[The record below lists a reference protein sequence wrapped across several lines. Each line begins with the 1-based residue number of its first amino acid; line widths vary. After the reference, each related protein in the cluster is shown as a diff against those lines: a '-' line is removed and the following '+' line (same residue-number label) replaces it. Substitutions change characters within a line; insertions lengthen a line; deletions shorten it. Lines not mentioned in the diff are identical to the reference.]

1 MTTKQI
7 IEDITLWTGE
17 NICKKIKLKLPDDN
31 ANDGR
36 YELQTVT
43 PAAFPLFVPAKDR
56 MPPNIQAPIPSVA
69 VQLVEGSDNL
79 KKGERRMRIRLCLST
94 WNPGTHPG
102 ERLYPVRD
110 ESKLGGYTCQIGDA
124 SKEKYQRNYDGW
136 KDLYNFQDIAL
147 AALEGT
153 EFFAGIRIDMEE
165 PITYGSFTED
175 GVIWDYYP
183 YWSGWI
189 AFTAICGMPYKRSE
203 EIRKLLD

>member
-7 IEDITLWTGE
+7 IEDITLWTDE
-17 NICKKIKLKLPDDN
+17 NICKKIKLKLPDDDT
-31 ANDGR
+31 NDGR

-69 VQLVEGSDNL
+69 VQLIEGSENL
-79 KKGERRMRIRLCLST
+79 KKGERRLRIRLCLST

-102 ERLYPVRD
+102 ERLYPDRD
-110 ESKLGGYTCQIGDA
+110 ESKLGGYTYQMGDA

-153 EFFAGIRIDMEE
+153 EFFAGIRIDMDE
-165 PITYGSFTED
+165 PVTYGPFTEE